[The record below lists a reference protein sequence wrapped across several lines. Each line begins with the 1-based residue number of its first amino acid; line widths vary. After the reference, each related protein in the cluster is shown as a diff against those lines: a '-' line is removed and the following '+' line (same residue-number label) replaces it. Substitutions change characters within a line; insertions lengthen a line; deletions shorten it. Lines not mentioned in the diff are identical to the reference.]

1 MQESFRETILT
12 STLALIRRTLKL
24 LNKSDR
30 QKLYLAIPISAV
42 LGLLDLVGVI
52 LLGTVGT
59 FAYKNIS
66 GDQKPTRLET
76 VLRDLPGFQISEN
89 SLIIV
94 LSGLAVLTLMTKTV
108 CQLIFYYRYAKF
120 MARQEAEISV
130 SLFRKIL
137 SGNSYQAFSTN
148 LSQYQYSL
156 ITGPGRLVNTVL
168 NGLISIMTDGIN
180 VILLCGLAFFVSPS
194 SFIAAAG
201 IFLLVFLSFNR
212 FINSKADYYGG
223 TSQEFS
229 VGVHETVLESIRG
242 FKELKVYKKEL
253 QTLQRFSSYRFK
265 LSEIYQKSNWLGNL
279 MKYIFEI
286 AILLS
291 AVCVSVL
298 LINSRDPRQIVTI
311 IVIFMAMGF
320 RLIPGIQRL
329 QNSFI
334 GFRIAKGA
342 TSQLFELFD
351 KYDGINESRLIHYE
365 IGKENS
371 SKFNEICSIDIKNVT
386 LIAKNGGTEKLIL
399 DDINLSLSTNQII
412 GIVGKSGAGKTS
424 LADLIIGINEPTMGS
439 IRFLGENG
447 EIALENIRRGYV
459 NQNPVLYGTD
469 LYANVAYGSDE
480 KVIDFER
487 INSILSDLGLN
498 NLIPSGAKN
507 ESMETLINSDGSNIS
522 GGERQRIAIARA
534 IYANS
539 QLIVFDEP
547 SSALDSA
554 NQENLM
560 DLFAQLRKICT
571 IIVITHSEKFIGV
584 CDQILVIEKGKI
596 ISS

>member
-1 MQESFRETILT
+1 MT
-12 STLALIRRTLKL
+12 STLTLIRRTLKL
-24 LNKSDR
+24 LNKNDR
-30 QKLYLAIPISAV
+30 KKLYLAIPISAI

-66 GDQKPTRLET
+66 GDQKPTRLEII
-76 VLRDLPGFQISEN
+76 LRDLPGFQISEN
-89 SLIIV
+89 SLIIL
-94 LSGLAVLTLMTKTV
+94 LSGLAVLTLMLKTV

-137 SGNSYQAFSTN
+137 SGNSYQTFSTN

-194 SFIAAAG
+194 SFIAASG

-265 LSEIYQKSNWLGNL
+265 LSEIYQKSNWLGSL

-298 LINSRDPRQIVTI
+298 LVNSRDPRQIVTI

-351 KYDGINESRLIHYE
+351 KYEGIDEHCLRDEERRDGNSLELNDLNSIVINDVTLKVRNGLTEKEILSGINL
-365 IGKENS
+365 
-371 SKFNEICSIDIKNVT
+371 T
-386 LIAKNGGTEKLIL
+386 LAA
-399 DDINLSLSTNQII
+399 NQII

-424 LADLIIGINEPTMGS
+424 LADLIIGINSPTSGS
-439 IRFLGENG
+439 IKFLGQNG
-447 EIALENIRRGYV
+447 EISIDKIRRGYV
-459 NQNPVLYGTD
+459 NQSPVLYGTD
-469 LYANVAYGSDE
+469 LVLNVAFGSDQ
-480 KVIDFER
+480 KKIDYGR
-487 INSILSDLGLN
+487 IKSILNDLGLTH
-498 NLIPSGAKN
+498 LIASEEDYQVK
-507 ESMETLINSDGSNIS
+507 SLINSDGSNIS

-554 NQENLM
+554 NQESLM
-560 DLFAQLRKICT
+560 KLFDQLRKTCT
-571 IIVITHSEKFIGV
+571 IIVITHSEKFIDY
-584 CDQILVIEKGKI
+584 CDKILVIEKGRIQKAI
-596 ISS
+596 